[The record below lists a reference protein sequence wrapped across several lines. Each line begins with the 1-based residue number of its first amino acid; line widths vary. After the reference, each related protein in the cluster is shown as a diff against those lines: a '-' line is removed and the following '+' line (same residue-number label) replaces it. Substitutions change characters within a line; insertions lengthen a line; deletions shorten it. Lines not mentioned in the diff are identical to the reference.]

1 MSTIKSFEDLQAL
14 GANSIHERTHIA
26 RAKLEQL
33 LHKSFDELNRVQ
45 FMGFVSILEREYG
58 VDLDLLRSEFDLYV
72 SLHPD
77 MDTVKSSVVLQASS
91 NSRKW
96 WIVGAFTAII
106 ALMIIGSMMQG
117 ELSVSPEEEIME
129 LSSTAIEVIDTNSSD
144 LNASD
149 ANVTSDMNSTTE
161 INATQFSPE
170 QNKSVVPDIQSKA
183 LNFGNV
189 VSIKPASKVWVGMM
203 DLATGEKTQKV
214 TRDPIVIDGTKNWLF
229 VFGHGRLEMVTSSGS
244 TILKERNTVWFAY
257 ENGRLQQLTFDEFK
271 IKNQGSNW

>member
-1 MSTIKSFEDLQAL
+1 MSTIRSFEDLQAL

-58 VDLDLLRSEFDLYV
+58 VDLDSLRSEFDLYA

-77 MDTVKSSVVLQASS
+77 MDIVKPSVVLQASS
-91 NSRKW
+91 NSRTW
-96 WIVGAFTAII
+96 WIVGAFAAII

-129 LSSTAIEVIDTNSSD
+129 LNSAAIEVMETNSSD
-144 LNASD
+144 LSESD
-149 ANVTSDMNSTTE
+149 ANVTNDINSTIE
-161 INATQFSPE
+161 INATHLGPE
-170 QNKSVVPDIQSKA
+170 QNKSIVPDIQSKA

-189 VSIKPASKVWVGMM
+189 LSIKPASKVWVGMM

-214 TRDPIVIDGTKNWLF
+214 TRDPIMIDGTKNWLF

-244 TILKERNTVWFAY
+244 IILKERNTAWFAY
-257 ENGRLQQLTFDEFK
+257 ENERLQQLTFEEFK

>member
-58 VDLDLLRSEFDLYV
+58 IDLDSLRSEFDLYV
-72 SLHPD
+72 GFHPD
-77 MDTVKSSVVLQASS
+77 MAITKPSVVLQASS
-91 NSRKW
+91 NSRTW
-96 WIVGAFTAII
+96 WIVGAFTAIVL
-106 ALMIIGSMMQG
+106 LMVIGSMMQRV
-117 ELSVSPEEEIME
+117 LSVSPKEEIME
-129 LSSTAIEVIDTNSSD
+129 LSSTAIDVMDINASD
-144 LNASD
+144 LNVSD
-149 ANVTSDMNSTTE
+149 VNATDEMNSTLE
-161 INATQFSPE
+161 INATHLDLE
-170 QNKSVVPDIQSKA
+170 QNKSVVTDNQNRA

-189 VSIKPASKVWVGMM
+189 LSIKPASKVWVGMM

-214 TRDPIVIDGTKNWLF
+214 TRDPIVIDSTKNWLF
-229 VFGHGRLEMVTSSGS
+229 IFGHGRLEMVTSSGS
-244 TILKERNTVWFAY
+244 TMLKERNTVWFAY
-257 ENGRLQQLTFDEFK
+257 ENGSLQQLTPDEFK